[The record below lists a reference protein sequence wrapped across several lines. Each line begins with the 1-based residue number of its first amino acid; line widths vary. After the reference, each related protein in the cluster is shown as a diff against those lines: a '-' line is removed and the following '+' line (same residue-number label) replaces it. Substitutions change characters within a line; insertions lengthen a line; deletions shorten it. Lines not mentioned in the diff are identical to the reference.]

1 MRLKLVDSEKT
12 NERLVAFKVQR
23 LVVLFGVFSDRG
35 LTLWCKNINK
45 IMLLKYLLR
54 IPFLE
59 KKNDSIVY
67 YQVHVLDDTFKSSF
81 EDNELNSVVN

>member
-23 LVVLFGVFSDRG
+23 LVVLFGVFSDSG
-35 LTLWCKNINK
+35 LTLWFMNINK
-45 IMLLKYLLR
+45 IMLLKYLLS

-59 KKNDSIVY
+59 KKMIVLFITRY
-67 YQVHVLDDTFKSSF
+67 MY
-81 EDNELNSVVN
+81 

>member
-12 NERLVAFKVQR
+12 NERLGAVKVQR

-35 LTLWCKNINK
+35 LTLWCMNINK

-67 YQVHVLDDTFKSSF
+67 YQVHVVDDTFKSSF
-81 EDNELNSVVN
+81 EYN

>member
-1 MRLKLVDSEKT
+1 MDSEKT

-23 LVVLFGVFSDRG
+23 LVVLFGVFSDSG
-35 LTLWCKNINK
+35 LTLWCMNINK

-59 KKNDSIVY
+59 KKNASIVY